1 MNAALDFA
9 QKLGAYTRLRDKATW
24 FAERE
29 VNALYLGALEAW
41 MHHLSDE
48 DVTWVLGEMCAYL
61 GAGGVPEDN
70 LDDEALMD
78 KSTEE
83 MEAIM
88 RARGTEYGDLLLAEP
103 LSSSDALKRAFSV
116 RLRAELGGAPEV
128 ERSAAPLFHTLP
140 DLRPGDVAQR
150 FLTLD

>member
-9 QKLGAYTRLRDKATW
+9 QKLGANTRLRGEAKW
-24 FAERE
+24 LAERE

-41 MHHLSDE
+41 MHRLSDE

-61 GAGGVPEDN
+61 GAGGVPEDK

-83 MEAIM
+83 MVAILH
-88 RARGTEYGDLLLAEP
+88 ARGAEYGDLLLAEP
-103 LSSSDALKRAFSV
+103 QSSSDALRRAFSV
-116 RLRAELGGAPEV
+116 RLRAELRGAPEV
-128 ERSAAPLFHTLP
+128 ERSAAALFGTLP

-150 FLTLD
+150 FLSVD